1 MRKDS
6 EFQLHYA
13 RKFSL
18 NAPVAQ
24 LGERDRCK
32 ASQLANAE
40 AGS

>member
-1 MRKDS
+1 MRKGN

-18 NAPVAQ
+18 YAPVAQ
-24 LGERDRCK
+24 LGERDRCN
-32 ASQLANAE
+32 ASQLVNAE